1 MLRLDYTCPCRF
13 QIRANVAAAAYQLR
27 ATRCAESLLH
37 GVVRCVAHCD
47 RAADS
52 FCAHNGGH
60 VAAVAIVSR
69 DHHQVVLADR
79 RRLDCDHDLAGR
91 RQCDDA
97 RRCGGIEER
106 LERFQPRPLFH
117 AVMVEEVTISWRVLG
132 ACHHNGPP
140 ESRQS
145 PPHVQAGSSRRWAP
159 MMKEAR
165 VAGTFPTT
173 RHRWRVPFSIRT
185 SPGDSDTSAP
195 SSSWSARVPERTTP
209 KSVVSGL

>member
-13 QIRANVAAAAYQLR
+13 QFRANVAAAAYQLR
-27 ATRCAESLLH
+27 ETRGAESLLN
-37 GVVRCVAHCD
+37 GVVRSVAHCD

-52 FCAHNGGH
+52 FCAHLGGQ

-79 RRLDCDHDLAGR
+79 RRLDCDHDLARR

-106 LERFQPRPLFH
+106 LESFQPRPLFH
-117 AVMVEEVTISWRVLG
+117 SVMVEEVTTSWRVLG
-132 ACHHNGPP
+132 ACNHNGPP

-145 PPHVQAGSSRRWAP
+145 SPHIAA
-159 MMKEAR
+159 
-165 VAGTFPTT
+165 
-173 RHRWRVPFSIRT
+173 RT
-185 SPGDSDTSAP
+185 SLNF
-195 SSSWSARVPERTTP
+195 R
-209 KSVVSGL
+209 KS